1 MSGKICSLLLR
12 YRVTYP
18 AGFRLAGTRSSRRSP
33 CLSHRLLEGW
43 RKQMSPYQIQISFC
57 MFSRGECQ
65 QERESRLKMCVAT
78 CRDRANG
85 YISLSADEQSTS
97 WCRGMFPLCSL
108 WDRNKTVIVLVL
120 IHTVYSH
127 TLYIQTHLVPAKQ

>member
-1 MSGKICSLLLR
+1 
-12 YRVTYP
+12 
-18 AGFRLAGTRSSRRSP
+18 
-33 CLSHRLLEGW
+33 
-43 RKQMSPYQIQISFC
+43 MSPYQIQISFC

-120 IHTVYSH
+120 IDMVYSH
-127 TLYIQTHLVPAKQ
+127 